1 MKYQIT
7 IEYCPKCN
15 WMMRAAWIAQELLVT
30 FENELDLVS
39 LKPSINSGSFL
50 IYVGQNIVF
59 DRKTH
64 GSFAEPKVIKQLVRD
79 FIAPAKNL
87 GHSDKKNL

>member
-30 FENELDLVS
+30 FEEEIELMS
-39 LKPSINSGSFL
+39 LKPSPSSGSF
-50 IYVGQNIVF
+50 IIWIGDKSVY
-59 DRKTH
+59 DRK
-64 GSFAEPKVIKQLVRD
+64 SF
-79 FIAPAKNL
+79 
-87 GHSDKKNL
+87 